1 MPDWAILRP
10 RNDNLNGS
18 PRLARRPPPLM
29 FRENTPRGKALP
41 NGNFRSEKSLTPLDQ
56 LAVFRDQA
64 LDAWGDMYFKVSRFQ
79 RSRRYYSELRGAT
92 IVVYRSPTIV
102 TIQSVKIDDVMT
114 VLPVHEYKMEIISMG
129 DDETVRIYITSE
141 RFADSM
147 IMYIKIQGKDSV
159 NAWRQALGRQTC
171 APIPSLTSLT
181 IESVIGRG
189 GGGKVFVVNWKEDGK
204 TYALKV
210 IDKVHTFRSGKGF
223 LHVASERVLMEKV
236 GRHPFLLPMQFAF
249 QSDANLFIG
258 TPFCRGGDL
267 ASYIRHKGE
276 RSLPRDDILSMHV
289 HAGNRKMY
297 GRLSEEQTR
306 KIMAEVILGLEH
318 LHKQGIV
325 YRDLKPENILI
336 GGDGHIMIGDYG
348 LAKQLITED
357 KDENTARLGVIDGDS
372 GVTSTGSNSG
382 PNAPQSSSGQEI
394 NNNNCNHNNKTPRL
408 RRTMSICGTRNYL
421 PPEML
426 SGRMYSF
433 EADVW
438 SLGIMMYRMICGVFP
453 FDGRRTK
460 EVFQRIKKER
470 LLIPTWVSPTAR
482 DLLHGLLEK
491 RPERRFTLNDAKQ
504 ADFFSVVNW
513 EHVLYK
519 RDQAPIA
526 DMTTGPSLQD
536 ALENFELSKLQGIT
550 MGEYVS
556 ESYDL
561 LSTSPVSGGGPM
573 NRRTLGHGGNA
584 SNRRKGEKATHRK
597 NPRSMMIGFDFT
609 RVANNV
615 RDVQPLTM
623 RQKSSGLSGL
633 MSKLSSVE
641 LEQQLPLSPRSP
653 FHGPGK

>member
-10 RNDNLNGS
+10 RNDGFNNS
-18 PRLARRPPPLM
+18 PRAARRPPPLI
-29 FRENTPRGKALP
+29 FGDHIPRGKALQV
-41 NGNFRSEKSLTPLDQ
+41 GNFRSEKSLTPIDQ
-56 LAVFRDQA
+56 LAVFREQT

-79 RSRRYYSELRGAT
+79 RSRRYYTELRGAT
-92 IVVYRSPTIV
+92 IVVYRSPTPV
-102 TIQSVKIDDVMT
+102 TIQSVTVEEVMT

-129 DDETVRIYITSE
+129 DAESARVYITPE
-141 RFADSM
+141 RVTDPM
-147 IMYIKIQGKDSV
+147 MMYIKVQGKESV
-159 NAWRQALGRQTC
+159 DAWRLVLGRQTS

-189 GGGKVFVVNWKEDGK
+189 GGGKVFVVNWKEDGS

-223 LHVASERVLMEKV
+223 LHVASERMLMEKV
-236 GRHPFLLPMQFAF
+236 GRHPFLLPLQFAF
-249 QSDANLFIG
+249 QSNANLFIG

-267 ASYIRHKGE
+267 ASYMRHKGD
-276 RSLPRDDILSMHV
+276 RSLPRDDFLSIHV
-289 HAGNRKMY
+289 QAGHRKMY
-297 GRLSEEQTR
+297 GRLSEDQTR
-306 KIMAEVILGLEH
+306 KVAAEIILGLEH
-318 LHKQGIV
+318 LHRQGIV

-348 LAKQLITED
+348 LAKQLIVDDNED
-357 KDENTARLGVIDGDS
+357 NTTRQRAADGDS
-372 GVTSTGSNSG
+372 EITSTGSTSA
-382 PNAPQSSSGQEI
+382 NAPHFDGRQQTNNT
-394 NNNNCNHNNKTPRL
+394 NNNQNSNQPRL
-408 RRTMSICGTRNYL
+408 CRTMSICGTRNYL

-438 SLGIMMYRMICGVFP
+438 SLGIMIYRMVCGVFP

-470 LLIPTWVSPTAR
+470 LRIPGWVSPSTR
-482 DLLHGLLEK
+482 DLLRGLLEK
-491 RPERRFTLNDAKQ
+491 RPERRFSLNDAKH
-504 ADFFSVVNW
+504 AEFFATVNW
-513 EHVLYK
+513 NEVLEK
-519 RDQAPIA
+519 RSPAPIA

-561 LSTSPVSGGGPM
+561 LSTSPISGGNPL
-573 NRRTLGHGGNA
+573 NFRALGNGGNTGG
-584 SNRRKGEKATHRK
+584 RRSGGKATHRK
-597 NPRSMMIGFDFT
+597 NPRSMMIGFDYS
-609 RVANNV
+609 RVTNENQDA
-615 RDVQPLTM
+615 QPLTI
-623 RQKSSGLSGL
+623 RQKSSGFTGL

-641 LEQQLPLSPRSP
+641 MEQQLPLSPRTP